1 MAPRVAAPFTCA
13 SRLVRRSRVVQFPSN
28 VCAALM
34 PPSFLRLAA
43 FTHSLV
49 PHAEAAGAQPPAPPR
64 PRAHY
69 PWTLALAAG
78 AGAGA
83 FAGLAAGLGV
93 ALGPLAAIVGAT
105 LGGAVGGLVAPL
117 LLNTSRLGGPTKE
130 PGPATL
136 DPVTG
141 LPTRSE
147 FLAHAHGAHPANAAP
162 RALLLIGM
170 DRLRALNDSLGHEVG
185 DLWLHEAGARL
196 TEAFDPP
203 AYIAR
208 MGNDEFG
215 LVAPPQPLRADDT
228 ALAGL
233 GEALLHRLRRPF
245 GGEGGE
251 HHLTAS
257 AGATWLTH
265 DKPIEQA
272 LREADLAM
280 RRAKRAGRDCVRVF
294 VPAMQAEHDERA
306 VLLAALR
313 RAVPAQE
320 FRLHY
325 QPQVDR
331 HGRVIGAEALLRW
344 QSAELGN
351 IEPARF
357 IPLAEETGLIV
368 PIGRAVIRDAC
379 GVLAWWAQ
387 DRSTAHLTLSVNVSP
402 QQFQHPGFVEE
413 VRLAL
418 QTAGVSPS
426 LLKLEVTENVIIADV
441 PGVQAQM
448 HALRALGVR
457 MSLDD
462 FGIGYSSLSYL
473 KDLPL
478 SQLKIDQVFVRN
490 MLTDAREAALV
501 RTVIALAHDLSL
513 DLIAEGVETPEQ
525 REMLSK
531 LGCNCYQGYLFGR
544 PVPLEAL
551 CVVQ

>member
-1 MAPRVAAPFTCA
+1 LSPTPSVSDPVAPPT
-13 SRLVRRSRVVQFPSN
+13 L
-28 VCAALM
+28 AALATEPAVGGSAM
-34 PPSFLRLAA
+34 QPAGARWRPLLAGGTGA
-43 FTHSLV
+43 AAL
-49 PHAEAAGAQPPAPPR
+49 AGLGAAAGA
-64 PRAHY
+64 
-69 PWTLALAAG
+69 AAG
-78 AGAGA
+78 TLPAIAGAVLGA
-83 FAGLAAGLGV
+83 AAGGV
-93 ALGPLAAIVGAT
+93 LI
-105 LGGAVGGLVAPL
+105 PL
-117 LLNTSRLGGPTKE
+117 LTARP
-130 PGPATL
+130 PPVRDAFHATL
-136 DPVTG
+136 DRVTG

-147 FLAHAHGAHPANAAP
+147 FLARVQAERTRHPEGTP
-162 RALLLIGM
+162 RALLLLGL
-170 DRLRALNDSLGHEVG
+170 DRLRTLNDSLGHEIG
-185 DLWLHEAGARL
+185 DLWLHEAGTRL

-203 AYIAR
+203 ALIAR
-208 MGNDEFG
+208 MGNDEFA
-215 LVAPPQPLRADDT
+215 LLAPAQPLRADDSS
-228 ALAGL
+228 LAGL

-245 GGEGGE
+245 VGDGGE

-257 AGATWLTH
+257 AGATWLGD
-265 DKPIEQA
+265 DKPIDQA
-272 LREADLAM
+272 LREADLAL
-280 RRAKRAGRDCVRVF
+280 RRAKRAGRDCVRIF

-306 VLLAALR
+306 RLLAALR

-344 QSAELGN
+344 HSDELGL

-357 IPLAEETGLIV
+357 IPLAEESGLIV

-387 DRSTAHLTLSVNVSP
+387 DRATAHLTLSVNVSP

-426 LLKLEVTENVIIADV
+426 LLKLEVTENVIIADL
-441 PGVQAQM
+441 PGVQAHMQ
-448 HALRALGVR
+448 ALRALGVR
-457 MSLDD
+457 LSLDD

-490 MLTDAREAALV
+490 MLTDPREAALV
-501 RTVIALAHDLSL
+501 RTVIALARDLAL
-513 DLIAEGVETPEQ
+513 DLIAEGVETAEQ
-525 REMLSK
+525 REMLSS
-531 LGCNCYQGYLFGR
+531 LGCHSYQGYLFGR
-544 PVPLEAL
+544 PVPLESL

>member
-1 MAPRVAAPFTCA
+1 MTPPTRLLRPATLAGASAAVGASLGGLLGPLAAVLGAAAGGALGGLAAP
-13 SRLVRRSRVVQFPSN
+13 LW
-28 VCAALM
+28 L
-34 PPSFLRLAA
+34 
-43 FTHSLV
+43 
-49 PHAEAAGAQPPAPPR
+49 AQPPAPGEPR
-64 PRAHY
+64 
-69 PWTLALAAG
+69 
-78 AGAGA
+78 
-83 FAGLAAGLGV
+83 V
-93 ALGPLAAIVGAT
+93 
-105 LGGAVGGLVAPL
+105 
-117 LLNTSRLGGPTKE
+117 S
-130 PGPATL
+130 TL

-141 LPTRSE
+141 LTNRNE
-147 FLAHAHGAHPANAAP
+147 FLARVQAAREAEPAP
-162 RALLLIGM
+162 RALLLLGL
-170 DRLRALNDSLGHEVG
+170 DRLRVLNDSLGHQVG

-203 AYIAR
+203 ALIAR

-215 LVAPPQPLRADDT
+215 LLAPAQPLRADDAT
-228 ALAGL
+228 LAGL

-245 GGEGGE
+245 GGDGGE

-257 AGATWLTH
+257 AGATWLTPG
-265 DKPIEQA
+265 KPIEQA
-272 LREADLAM
+272 LREADLAL
-280 RRAKRAGRDCVRVF
+280 RSAKRAGRDCVRVF
-294 VPAMQAEHDERA
+294 APAMQQAHDERA

-344 QSAELGN
+344 HSAELGA

-357 IPLAEETGLIV
+357 IPLAEESGLIV

-387 DRSTAHLTLSVNVSP
+387 DRTTAHLTLSVNVSP

-426 LLKLEVTENVIIADV
+426 LLKLEVTENVNISDL

-457 MSLDD
+457 LSLDD

-490 MLTDAREAALV
+490 MISDPREAALV
-501 RTVIALAHDLSL
+501 RTVIALARDLSL
-513 DLIAEGVETPEQ
+513 DLIAEGVETTEQ
-525 REMLSK
+525 REMLSH
-531 LGCNCYQGYLFGR
+531 LGCNCYQGFLFGR

-551 CVVQ
+551 CVAQ

>member
-1 MAPRVAAPFTCA
+1 VVGAVVGAGCGALLAPRLVYTPAGRPGDAPA
-13 SRLVRRSRVVQFPSN
+13 STFDR
-28 VCAALM
+28 
-34 PPSFLRLAA
+34 
-43 FTHSLV
+43 
-49 PHAEAAGAQPPAPPR
+49 
-64 PRAHY
+64 
-69 PWTLALAAG
+69 
-78 AGAGA
+78 
-83 FAGLAAGLGV
+83 
-93 ALGPLAAIVGAT
+93 
-105 LGGAVGGLVAPL
+105 
-117 LLNTSRLGGPTKE
+117 
-130 PGPATL
+130 
-136 DPVTG
+136 VTG
-141 LPTRSE
+141 LPNRAQ
-147 FLAHAHGAHPANAAP
+147 FLGRVQAERQQQPASP
-162 RALLLIGM
+162 RALLLLGL
-170 DRLRALNDSLGHEVG
+170 DRLRTLNDSLGHEVG

-196 TEAFDPP
+196 SDAFEPP
-203 AYIAR
+203 ALVAR
-208 MGNDEFG
+208 LGNDEFA
-215 LVAPPQPLRADDT
+215 LLAPAQPLRADDS
-228 ALAGL
+228 ALTGL

-245 GGEGGE
+245 DGDGGE

-257 AGATWLTH
+257 AGATWLTA

-280 RRAKRAGRDCVRVF
+280 RRAKRAGRDCVRIF
-294 VPAMQAEHDERA
+294 APAMQAEHDERA
-306 VLLAALR
+306 RLLAALR

-331 HGRVIGAEALLRW
+331 NGRVVGAEALLRW
-344 QSAELGN
+344 HSDELGA

-357 IPLAEETGLIV
+357 IPLAEESGLIL

-387 DRSTAHLTLSVNVSP
+387 DRATAHLTLSVNVSP

-426 LLKLEVTENVIIADV
+426 LLKLEVTENVIISDL
-441 PGVQAQM
+441 PGVQAHMQ
-448 HALRALGVR
+448 ALRALGVR
-457 MSLDD
+457 LSLDD

-490 MLTDAREAALV
+490 MLTDPREAALV
-501 RTVIALAHDLSL
+501 RTVINLARDLAL
-513 DLIAEGVETPEQ
+513 DLIAEGVETAEQ
-525 REMLSK
+525 REMLSSM
-531 LGCNCYQGYLFGR
+531 GCNGYQGYLFGR